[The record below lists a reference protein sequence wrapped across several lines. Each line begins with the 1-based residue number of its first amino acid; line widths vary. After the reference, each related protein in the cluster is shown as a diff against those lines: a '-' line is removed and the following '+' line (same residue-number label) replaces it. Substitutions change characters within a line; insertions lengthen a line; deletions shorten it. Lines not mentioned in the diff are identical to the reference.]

1 MTEEMEAAI
10 RKVQQ
15 ANMNA
20 GAAAFNLHQAEK
32 VVEACHTE
40 VQRTDK
46 LRREAEHELIQL
58 ARGKVE

>member
-15 ANMNA
+15 ANMDA

-46 LRREAEHELIQL
+46 LRRDAEHELIQL